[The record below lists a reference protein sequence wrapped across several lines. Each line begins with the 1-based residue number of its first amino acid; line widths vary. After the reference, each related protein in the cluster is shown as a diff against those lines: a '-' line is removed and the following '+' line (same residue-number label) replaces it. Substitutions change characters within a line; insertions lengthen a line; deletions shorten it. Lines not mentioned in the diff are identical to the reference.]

1 MLKMINYLYKNNEG
15 LNKYK
20 NKKDIFNRKQNVEQS
35 ILDNCLSISFIK
47 LLLKQTFSSNFAS
60 KKLLLDLC
68 L

>member
-60 KKLLLDLC
+60 KKL
-68 L
+68 